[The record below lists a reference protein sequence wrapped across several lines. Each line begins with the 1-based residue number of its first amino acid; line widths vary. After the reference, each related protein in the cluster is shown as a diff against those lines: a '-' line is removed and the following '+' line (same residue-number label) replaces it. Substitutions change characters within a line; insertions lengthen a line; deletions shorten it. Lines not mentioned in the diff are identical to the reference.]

1 MSVDAALRCSACG
14 AATETWFLVGC
25 DDDLFSQAPVVYL
38 ERYTENRRDTAGS
51 SGLGTEQIDDLL
63 ERAQIAFDDHLGA
76 GAMIYLRKIFEMTTS
91 QAAEAVGIATVRSN
105 GRRKSFRSLLEEVD
119 ADSHIIPSEFSSNGY
134 KLFSEL
140 SEVIHGDS
148 NEAEALNKYL
158 PCRKLVLG
166 IVNNIRNNQEMAQAI
181 ASLGWNGPSP
191 LVSTEGATS

>member
-1 MSVDAALRCSACG
+1 
-14 AATETWFLVGC
+14 
-25 DDDLFSQAPVVYL
+25 
-38 ERYTENRRDTAGS
+38 
-51 SGLGTEQIDDLL
+51 
-63 ERAQIAFDDHLGA
+63 
-76 GAMIYLRKIFEMTTS
+76 MIYLRKIFEMTTS

-148 NEAEALNKYL
+148 NEAEALNKYP

-181 ASLGWNGPSP
+181 ASLGWNGTAP
-191 LVSTEGATS
+191 LIRTEGGVS